1 MHTPV
6 AAAGNHTLTWFGI
19 VRLGLV
25 QTALGS
31 IVVLATSTLNRV
43 MIVEL
48 ALPAIVPGAL
58 IALHY
63 AVQALR
69 PRWGYGS
76 DVGGKL
82 TPWII
87 GGMGVLAAGG
97 VAAAAATAWMATSA
111 AAGVALAVLAYLMI
125 GIGVGAAGTSLL
137 VLLAKSV
144 DPRRR
149 APAATIVWI
158 MMIAGFAIT
167 ATVAGHYLD
176 PFSSTR
182 LIAVMSIVSLAA
194 FVLACIAIWGVERGV
209 IPVMAAAPSG
219 AGPEEK
225 PPFREAIAMVWA
237 EPMARRFTIF
247 IFISMLAYSAQE
259 FILEPFAGAVFGM
272 TPGHST
278 KLTGLQHGGVLVGMI
293 LVAVVGSMG
302 EGLRSNSARFWT
314 SGGCFASALSL
325 LLIVAAGAMGH
336 ATFLRTAIFILG
348 VSNGAFAAAA
358 IGSMMAMAGQGRSS
372 CEGVRMGIWGA
383 AQGIA
388 FGFGGLFGTIAVDLS
403 RIFIGAP
410 VPAYSAVFVAE
421 ALLFLVSAILAINI
435 SGRFAR
441 DAEQAAEFASARAG

>member
-1 MHTPV
+1 M
-6 AAAGNHTLTWFGI
+6 NRLSWIGI

-48 ALPAIVPGAL
+48 ALPAVVPGAL

-87 GGMGVLAAGG
+87 GGMGVLATGG
-97 VAAAAATAWMATSA
+97 VPAATATAWMSVNRP
-111 AAGVALAVLAYLMI
+111 AGLALAVFAFLAI

-144 DPRRR
+144 DARRR

-167 ATVAGHYLD
+167 AGIAGHNLD
-176 PFSSTR
+176 PFSPSR
-182 LIAVMSIVSLAA
+182 LVAVMSTAS
-194 FVLACIAIWGVERGV
+194 VLALLLAIVAVWGVEAGV
-209 IPVMAAAPSG
+209 KGVASPSSEP
-219 AGPEEK
+219 AHDK
-225 PPFREAIAMVWA
+225 PPFGEAIRMVWA
-237 EPMARRFTIF
+237 EPFARRFTVF

-259 FILEPFAGAVFGM
+259 LILEPFAGAVFRM
-272 TPGHST
+272 SPGHST
-278 KLTGLQHGGVLVGMI
+278 KLNGLQHSGVLVGMI
-293 LVAVVGSMG
+293 IVALVAGRG
-302 EGLRSNSARFWT
+302 AGLSTQTARWWT
-314 SGGCFASALSL
+314 GGGCLASAASI
-325 LLIVAAGAMGH
+325 LLIIVAGNAASEP
-336 ATFLRTAIFILG
+336 FLRASIFILG
-348 VSNGAFAAAA
+348 VSNGCFAAAA

-383 AQGIA
+383 AQGVA
-388 FGFGGLFGTIAVDLS
+388 FGAGGLLGTAAVDLS
-403 RIFIGAP
+403 RLVFGAP
-410 VPAYSAVFVAE
+410 APAYSAVFICE
-421 ALLFLVSAILAINI
+421 ALLFLISAALATTIGGPETI
-435 SGRFAR
+435 EDAR
-441 DAEQAAEFASARAG
+441 EEFAGAGAG

>member
-1 MHTPV
+1 MDRL
-6 AAAGNHTLTWFGI
+6 GWIGI

-97 VAAAAATAWMATSA
+97 MAAATAVAWMSVNRP
-111 AAGVALAVLAYLMI
+111 AGIALAIAAFLAI

-167 ATVAGHYLD
+167 AGIAGHNLD
-176 PFSSTR
+176 PFTPAR
-182 LIAVMSIVSLAA
+182 LVTVISIANLLALALAIVAVWGVEASVASLAA
-194 FVLACIAIWGVERGV
+194 PAVRNA
-209 IPVMAAAPSG
+209 
-219 AGPEEK
+219 EEK
-225 PPFREAIAMVWA
+225 PAFREAIRLVWA
-237 EPMARRFTIF
+237 EPFARRFTIF

-259 FILEPFAGAVFGM
+259 LILEPYAGAVFRM
-272 TPGHST
+272 SPGHST
-278 KLTGLQHGGVLVGMI
+278 KLNGLQHGGVLVGMI
-293 LVAVVGSMG
+293 FVALIAGRG
-302 EGLRSNSARFWT
+302 AGLSTQTARYWA
-314 SGGCFASALSL
+314 SGGCLASAISI
-325 LLIVAAGAMGH
+325 LLIIVAGNAGSEP
-336 ATFLRTAIFILG
+336 FLRSAIFILG
-348 VSNGAFAAAA
+348 VSNGCFAAAA

-383 AQGIA
+383 AQGVA
-388 FGFGGLFGTIAVDLS
+388 FGAGGLFGTGAVDLS
-403 RIFIGAP
+403 RLIFGAP
-410 VPAYSAVFVAE
+410 APAYTAVFACE
-421 ALLFLVSAILAINI
+421 AVLFLISAALATTI
-435 SGRFAR
+435 SGAQPTADQRG
-441 DAEQAAEFASARAG
+441 EFAGAGAR

>member
-1 MHTPV
+1 M
-6 AAAGNHTLTWFGI
+6 NHLSWLQI

-25 QTALGS
+25 QTSLGA

-48 ALPAIVPGAL
+48 ALPAVVPGAL

-87 GGMGVLAAGG
+87 GGMGVLALGG
-97 VAAAAATAWMATSA
+97 IAAATATAWMSVNKP
-111 AAGVALAVLAYLMI
+111 AGLVLGVLAFLAI

-144 DPRRR
+144 DPKRR

-158 MMIAGFAIT
+158 MMIAGFAVT
-167 ATVAGHYLD
+167 AGIAGHNLD
-176 PFSSTR
+176 PFSPAR
-182 LIAVMSIVSLAA
+182 LVTVISIASLLA
-194 FVLACIAIWGVERGV
+194 FLLATAAIWGIERNVSGAL
-209 IPVMAAAPSG
+209 AAAPDH
-219 AGPEEK
+219 AAEK
-225 PPFREAIAMVWA
+225 PPFKEAIRLVWA
-237 EPMARRFTIF
+237 EPFARRFTIF

-259 FILEPFAGAVFGM
+259 LILEPFAGAVFRM

-278 KLTGLQHGGVLVGMI
+278 KLNGLQHGGVLVGMI
-293 LVAVVGSMG
+293 IVAVIAGRG
-302 EGLRSNSARFWT
+302 AGLSTQTARYWT
-314 SGGCFASALSL
+314 GGGCLASAFSI
-325 LLIVAAGAMGH
+325 LLIIFAGNAGSE
-336 ATFLRTAIFILG
+336 TFLRASIFILG
-348 VSNGAFAAAA
+348 VANGCFAAAA

-383 AQGIA
+383 AQGVA
-388 FGFGGLFGTIAVDLS
+388 FGAGGLFGTISVDLS
-403 RIFIGAP
+403 RLIFGAP
-410 VPAYSAVFVAE
+410 APAYTAVFLCE
-421 ALLFLVSAILAINI
+421 ALLFLISAALATTIAGPQ
-435 SGRFAR
+435 SEADETR
-441 DAEQAAEFASARAG
+441 EFAGAGAR